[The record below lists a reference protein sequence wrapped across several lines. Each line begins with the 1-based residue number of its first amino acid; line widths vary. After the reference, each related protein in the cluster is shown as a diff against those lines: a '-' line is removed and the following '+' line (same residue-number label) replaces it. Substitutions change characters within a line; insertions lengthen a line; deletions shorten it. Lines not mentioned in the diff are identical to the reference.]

1 MSMNSIR
8 ESLRTRREAAAARR
22 DMERL
27 LSSYNSPS
35 DIDDILA
42 AADRHDGPEAELM
55 REILTDNLA
64 AYWRREDLLRAT
76 GAHAA

>member
-1 MSMNSIR
+1 
-8 ESLRTRREAAAARR
+8 
-22 DMERL
+22 MERL